1 MTTPRPLTRP
11 VRALAAAL
19 AVGTLFAAAACSGS
33 DGSVS
38 PGAGTSSTAAERGL
52 AAQTTSPAASTPAGE
67 SPSGSASPSDLSEEG
82 ARNALITPA
91 DLEDDWTQV
100 RDPRE
105 WRDSLLVGSVDV
117 AAFVDGTSGTADCRR
132 LVDALFDE
140 TLLGRPTGASALT
153 GFQEGDSRLLY
164 QVAAYDKAEL
174 DDSLQWLSRL
184 PDICDQFTLT
194 GGDAGERTVQVIE
207 TSLPQV
213 GDNRQGLTVT
223 VKGES
228 NGVPATLSLDVAAV
242 QIGADAITVTNG
254 GLEGADHDTTS
265 AAVEQGT
272 QRLQEVL
279 AGRTP
284 SPTPSGID

>member
-1 MTTPRPLTRP
+1 MTTPRPLVRP
-11 VRALAAAL
+11 ARVLAAAL
-19 AVGTLFAAAACSGS
+19 AAGTLFATAACSGS
-33 DGSVS
+33 DSSAS
-38 PGAGTSSTAAERGL
+38 PESDASSTVAERGL
-52 AAQTTSPAASTPAGE
+52 AAQTTSPAASE
-67 SPSGSASPSDLSEEG
+67 SPSDLSEEG

-91 DLEDDWTQV
+91 DIEDDWTQV

-105 WRDSLLVGSVDV
+105 WRDTLLVGSVDV
-117 AAFVDGTSGTADCRR
+117 AAFVDGQSDVQDCQR
-132 LVDALFDE
+132 LVDALFQE
-140 TLLGRPTGASALT
+140 TLLGKPTGASAVT
-153 GFQEGDSRLLY
+153 GFQQGDSRLLY

-174 DDSLQWLSRL
+174 DDSMQWLSEL
-184 PDICDQFTLT
+184 PDVCDQFTLT

-207 TSLPQV
+207 TSLPQA

-228 NGVPATLSLDVAAV
+228 NGDPVTLSLDVAAV

-254 GLEGADHDTTS
+254 GLDGADHDTTS
-265 AAVEQGT
+265 AAVKQGT

-284 SPTPSGID
+284 SPTPSGIN

>member
-1 MTTPRPLTRP
+1 MTTPRPLVRP
-11 VRALAAAL
+11 ARVLAAAL
-19 AVGTLFAAAACSGS
+19 AAGTLFATAACSGS
-33 DGSVS
+33 DSSAS
-38 PGAGTSSTAAERGL
+38 PESDASSTVAERGL
-52 AAQTTSPAASTPAGE
+52 AAAQTTSPAASE
-67 SPSGSASPSDLSEEG
+67 SPSDLSEEG

-91 DLEDDWTQV
+91 DIEDDWTQV

-105 WRDSLLVGSVDV
+105 WRDTLLVGSVDV
-117 AAFVDGTSGTADCRR
+117 AAFVDGQSDVQDCQR
-132 LVDALFDE
+132 LVDALFQE
-140 TLLGRPTGASALT
+140 TLLGKPTGASAVT
-153 GFQEGDSRLLY
+153 GFQQGDSRLLY

-174 DDSLQWLSRL
+174 DDSMQWLSEL
-184 PDICDQFTLT
+184 PDACDQFTLT

-207 TSLPQV
+207 TSLPQA

-228 NGVPATLSLDVAAV
+228 NGDPVTLSLDVAAV

-254 GLEGADHDTTS
+254 GLDGADHDTTS
-265 AAVEQGT
+265 AAVKQGT

-284 SPTPSGID
+284 SPTPSGIN

>member
-1 MTTPRPLTRP
+1 MTTPRPLVRP
-11 VRALAAAL
+11 ARVLAAAL
-19 AVGTLFAAAACSGS
+19 AAGTLFATAACSGS
-33 DGSVS
+33 DSSAS
-38 PGAGTSSTAAERGL
+38 PESDASSTVAERGL
-52 AAQTTSPAASTPAGE
+52 AAQTTSPAASE
-67 SPSGSASPSDLSEEG
+67 SPSDLSEEG

-91 DLEDDWTQV
+91 DIEDDWTQV

-105 WRDSLLVGSVDV
+105 WRDTLLVGSVDV
-117 AAFVDGTSGTADCRR
+117 AAFVDGQSDVQDCQR
-132 LVDALFDE
+132 LVDALFQE
-140 TLLGRPTGASALT
+140 TLLGKPTGASAVT
-153 GFQEGDSRLLY
+153 GFQQGDSRLLY

-174 DDSLQWLSRL
+174 DDSMQWLSEL
-184 PDICDQFTLT
+184 PDACDQFTLT

-207 TSLPQV
+207 TSLPQA

-228 NGVPATLSLDVAAV
+228 NGDPVTLSLDVAAV

-254 GLEGADHDTTS
+254 GLDGADHDTTS
-265 AAVEQGT
+265 AAVKQGT

-284 SPTPSGID
+284 SPTPSGIN

>member
-1 MTTPRPLTRP
+1 MTTPRPLVRP
-11 VRALAAAL
+11 ARVLAAAL
-19 AVGTLFAAAACSGS
+19 AAGTLFATAACSGS
-33 DGSVS
+33 DSSAS
-38 PGAGTSSTAAERGL
+38 PESDASSTVAERGL
-52 AAQTTSPAASTPAGE
+52 AAQTTSPTASE
-67 SPSGSASPSDLSEEG
+67 SPSDLSEEG

-91 DLEDDWTQV
+91 DIEDDWTQV

-105 WRDSLLVGSVDV
+105 WRDTLLVGSVDV
-117 AAFVDGTSGTADCRR
+117 AAFVDGQSDVQDCQR
-132 LVDALFDE
+132 LVDALFQE
-140 TLLGRPTGASALT
+140 TLLGKPTGASAVT
-153 GFQEGDSRLLY
+153 GFQQGDSRLLY

-174 DDSLQWLSRL
+174 DDSMQWLSEL
-184 PDICDQFTLT
+184 PDACDQFTLT

-207 TSLPQV
+207 TSLPQA

-228 NGVPATLSLDVAAV
+228 NGDPVTLSLDVAAV

-254 GLEGADHDTTS
+254 GLDGADHDTTS
-265 AAVEQGT
+265 AAVKQGT

-284 SPTPSGID
+284 SPTPSRIN

>member
-67 SPSGSASPSDLSEEG
+67 SPSGSASPSDLSEED

-184 PDICDQFTLT
+184 PDTCDQFTLT
-194 GGDAGERTVQVIE
+194 GGDTGERTVQVIE

-254 GLEGADHDTTS
+254 GLEGVDHDTTS

>member
-1 MTTPRPLTRP
+1 VTTPRPLVRP
-11 VRALAAAL
+11 ARVLAAAL
-19 AVGTLFAAAACSGS
+19 AAGTLFATAACSGS
-33 DGSVS
+33 DSSAS
-38 PGAGTSSTAAERGL
+38 PESDASSTVAERGL
-52 AAQTTSPAASTPAGE
+52 AAAQTTSPAASE
-67 SPSGSASPSDLSEEG
+67 SPSDLSEEG

-91 DLEDDWTQV
+91 DIEDDWTQV

-105 WRDSLLVGSVDV
+105 WRDTLLVGSVDV
-117 AAFVDGTSGTADCRR
+117 AAFVDGQSDVQDCQR
-132 LVDALFDE
+132 LVDALFQE
-140 TLLGRPTGASALT
+140 TLLGKPTGASAVT
-153 GFQEGDSRLLY
+153 GFQQGDSRLLY

-174 DDSLQWLSRL
+174 DDSMQWLSEL
-184 PDICDQFTLT
+184 PDACDQFTLT

-207 TSLPQV
+207 TSLPQA

-228 NGVPATLSLDVAAV
+228 NGDPVTLSLDVAAV

-254 GLEGADHDTTS
+254 GLDGADHDTTS
-265 AAVEQGT
+265 AAVKQGT

-284 SPTPSGID
+284 SPTPSGIN